1 MSNCLANKPYMT
13 EQTNLGTRKP
23 TCVVSI
29 LADKNHMQIC
39 SSINQS
45 ILILGLGFVQNW
57 SARTGSHS
65 IWQRINGKNE
75 QNIWAKL
82 SEGWMS
88 NLFIG
93 ITVLQSVMTVKN
105 LMTWGELLATAF
117 SNSTSKQGNWLVDI
131 NMKCFWNWHKY
142 ELGTIFSSSTS

>member
-1 MSNCLANKPYMT
+1 MSNYLANKPYKT
-13 EQTNLGTRKP
+13 KQTNLGTRKP
-23 TCVVSI
+23 TCIVSI
-29 LADKNHMQIC
+29 LGDKNHMQIC
-39 SSINQS
+39 SCINQS
-45 ILILGLGFVQNW
+45 ILILGLGFIQNW

-65 IWQRINGKNE
+65 IWSRINAKNE
-75 QNIWAKL
+75 QNMWAKL

-117 SNSTSKQGNWLVDI
+117 SNSTSNQGNRLVDK
-131 NMKCFWNWHKY
+131 NMKFKNWHKY
-142 ELGTIFSSSTS
+142 ELGTVLSSSTS